1 MCVFEEETAGEL
13 SIMCSPQR
21 EEKQTSVSY
30 LQPRSLRMEI
40 PHGVGPGGGLWLF
53 LTQASSSAAEQPL
66 SPKSAERWLPSA
78 VMGRLHGVFM

>member
-13 SIMCSPQR
+13 SVMCSPQR
-21 EEKQTSVSY
+21 EGKQTSVSY

-40 PHGVGPGGGLWLF
+40 PHGVGPGAGLWLF
-53 LTQASSSAAEQPL
+53 LTHASSSAAEQPL

-78 VMGRLHGVFM
+78 VTGRLHGVFM